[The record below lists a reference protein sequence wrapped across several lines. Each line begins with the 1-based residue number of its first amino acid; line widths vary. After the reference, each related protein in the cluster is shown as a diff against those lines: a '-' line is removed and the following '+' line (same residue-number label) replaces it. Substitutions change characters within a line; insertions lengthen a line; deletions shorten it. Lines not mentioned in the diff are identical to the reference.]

1 MEFQIQNFT
10 KLLKNAVDAK
20 QFFFTDDEEKLNEM
34 SVACEKGKSEL
45 NSSSSIISSNSMS
58 SPSLGGGG
66 GGGAGPKFGAEGYN
80 INRMLA
86 LSEKSRTVN
95 QKSHSQV
102 SCPCYTRDSAG
113 VENLSC
119 ILQ

>member
-1 MEFQIQNFT
+1 MRLILTVTYVFD
-10 KLLKNAVDAK
+10 L
-20 QFFFTDDEEKLNEM
+20 FTDDEEKLNEM
-34 SVACEKGKSEL
+34 SLACEKGKNEL
-45 NSSSSIISSNSMS
+45 NSSSSVLSSTSVN
-58 SPSLGGGG
+58 SPSTGGGGG

-102 SCPCYTRDSAG
+102 GHLTISS
-113 VENLSC
+113 VHVKS
-119 ILQ
+119 QFV

>member
-1 MEFQIQNFT
+1 M
-10 KLLKNAVDAK
+10 
-20 QFFFTDDEEKLNEM
+20 
-34 SVACEKGKSEL
+34 ACEKGKSEL

-58 SPSLGGGG
+58 SPSLG